1 MLNNISSNKFYFEN
15 LMQILDNKKTKIKG
29 RKTNYNNTDGSKLS
43 TWNETLYQKE
53 KKIEKQKQNN
63 IIETIDKT
71 IYSLIQIKNFYKSLE
86 KTKKNKQQHFTNS
99 ISPNKAYLFTS
110 SIKKKYLKNNDNTFP
125 KQRILIYSDEETR
138 KLKKKKFIIQNNNN
152 IKI

>member
-15 LMQILDNKKTKIKG
+15 LMQILDNKKTKNKG
-29 RKTNYNNTDGSKLS
+29 RKTNYNNTEGSKLS

-86 KTKKNKQQHFTNS
+86 KTKKNKQQHFRNS
-99 ISPNKAYLFTS
+99 ILSILFP
-110 SIKKKYLKNNDNTFP
+110 SIW
-125 KQRILIYSDEETR
+125 IS
-138 KLKKKKFIIQNNNN
+138 
-152 IKI
+152 